1 MDIMLIVEFIGSA
14 ALSYLIGSIPT
25 AYIFGK
31 LMKGIDIRQHGSGN
45 VGATNAFRVL
55 GKRTGTAVLII
66 DIIKGIIPGVLVAG
80 FLAPYALGRIAAAV
94 AAVCGH
100 NWTCFLNFKG
110 GKGIATTL
118 GVLIGLTVVL
128 PEARPAVALCVLSWS
143 LCFAVTGIV
152 SVSSLVA
159 AVLLPVLMLVF
170 NVPTSVVIMSV
181 VFCVF
186 VVFRHRPNIHRIL
199 IGQEPRVRMP
209 WQSKT

>member
-1 MDIMLIVEFIGSA
+1 MDMASVIKFIGSA
-14 ALSYLIGSIPT
+14 GLSYLIGSIPT

-31 LMKGIDIRQHGSGN
+31 FMKGIDIRQHGSGN

-55 GKRTGTAVLII
+55 GKGPGTAVLIL
-66 DIIKGIIPGVLVAG
+66 DIIKGVVPVVVVAG
-80 FLAPYALGRIAAAV
+80 FLVPDVSGRIAAAV

-118 GVLIGLTVVL
+118 GVLIGLTVAI
-128 PEARPAVALCVLSWS
+128 PEARPAVGLCVLSWA
-143 LCFAVTGIV
+143 LCFSITGIV

-159 AVLLPVLMLVF
+159 AIFLPVLMLVF
-170 NVPTSVVIMSV
+170 NVPTGLVLLSI
-181 VFCVF
+181 VFTVF
-186 VVFRHRPNIHRIL
+186 VVFRHRPNIHRLL

-209 WQSKT
+209 WQPRP

>member
-1 MDIMLIVEFIGSA
+1 MDIVLITKFAGAVV
-14 ALSYLIGSIPT
+14 LSYLIGSIPT

-31 LMKGIDIRQHGSGN
+31 LMKGIDIRAHGSGN

-55 GKRTGTAVLII
+55 GKKAGSTVLAL
-66 DIIKGIIPGVLVAG
+66 DILKGIIPVVFVAG
-80 FLAPYALGRIAAAV
+80 FLAPYALGHIAAAV

-118 GVLIGLTVVL
+118 GVLIGLTVVI
-128 PEARPAVALCVLSWS
+128 PSARPAVALCVLGWGLSF
-143 LCFAVTGIV
+143 LVTRIV
-152 SVSSLVA
+152 SVSSLLA

-170 NVPTSVVIMSV
+170 NAPTSVVMLSL

-186 VVFRHRPNIHRIL
+186 VVMRHQPNIHRL
-199 IGQEPRVRMP
+199 LTGQEPRVRMP
-209 WQSKT
+209 WQPKS